1 MYCVIIYPP
10 KYWCCFPV
18 GSSGGG
24 DLSVEATVD
33 IGTDSVAVVAGTQ
46 AAVAQPVGDN
56 AAELEEGEV
65 EAAVAIQSK
74 SNSGSHFSVLVASFS
89 CIQGSVHLEECK
101 LTD

>member
-1 MYCVIIYPP
+1 MHCSLVVCFLSVCVILLYLC
-10 KYWCCFPV
+10 YYLV

-33 IGTDSVAVVAGTQ
+33 IGTDTVAVVAGAQ

-65 EAAVAIQSK
+65 EATAAIQSK
-74 SNSGSHFSVLVASFS
+74 TIVINSHSST
-89 CIQGSVHLEECK
+89 LEYNI
-101 LTD
+101 